1 VPATLPSRWGN
12 EDFALDPTRR
22 ELRRGSELIAVE
34 PSVFDLLLYLIV
46 HRDRVVTKDDLTAA
60 VWDGRIVSDSTMASR
75 MNAARQAVGDSG
87 ARQRL
92 IRTIARKG
100 HRFVGEIREHTAL
113 GMVGSGNRL
122 ARQGELQ
129 PRPVASFV
137 KTVDNVNLSVAAVGK
152 GPVLLRTAH
161 WYTHVDVEWNNP
173 LTSAFMHR
181 LESNHRFIFYDG
193 RGAGLSDR
201 DVPDMSFESYNLD
214 LEAVGKALK
223 LRKFALLGM
232 SGGAATAIAY
242 AAQNPHKISKLVLYG
257 GYALGRNKRRSP
269 QTTEEAKAFLTM
281 IRSAWNKL
289 DSPFWRAFA
298 SFFLPNATAEQFRW
312 FSDLHSRALS
322 LESGIMA
329 RTAVDEIDVSAILA
343 QVNVPTLVF
352 HSVRDKQ
359 VPFEQGRI
367 IATSIPNAKFV
378 ALDSEY
384 HTLLPGEP
392 AWTQFVNEMETFLGA
407 KV

>member
-1 VPATLPSRWGN
+1 MAPRLIYTF

-22 ELRRGSELIAVE
+22 ELRRGSELLALE

-46 HRDRVVTKDDLTAA
+46 HRDRVVTKDDLIAA
-60 VWDGRIVSDSTMASR
+60 VWHGRIVSDSTMASR
-75 MNAARQAVGDSG
+75 MNAARQAVADSG

-100 HRFVGEIREHTAL
+100 HRFVGEIREHTAS
-113 GMVGSGNRL
+113 GIGSPGKRL
-122 ARQGELQ
+122 ALQGELE
-129 PRPVASFV
+129 PKPIASFV
-137 KTVDNVNLSVAAVGK
+137 KTADNINLSVAAVGN

-161 WYTHVDVEWNNP
+161 WYTHIGVEWNNP

-181 LESNHRFIFYDG
+181 LASKHRFIFYDG

-201 DVPDMSFESYNLD
+201 NVKDMSFESYKLD
-214 LEAVGKALK
+214 LESVVLALK

-242 AAQNPHKISKLVLYG
+242 AARNPHKVSKLILYG

-269 QTTEEAKAFLTM
+269 QTAEEAKAFLTM
-281 IRSAWNKL
+281 IRSAWNNV
-289 DSPFWRAFA
+289 DSPFWHAFA
-298 SFFLPNATAEQFRW
+298 SFFLPSATAEQFRW

-343 QVNVPTLVF
+343 KVNVPTLVF

-378 ALDSEY
+378 ALESEN

-392 AWTQFVNEMETFLGA
+392 AWTQFVDEMENFLQA